1 MICKIETETERSA
14 MRLKFYKDDVFV
26 IAHKTIKEMPC
37 NLSLEELFCSAER
50 LAHHL
55 LMNEITD
62 EEFIDFEIDDFEE
75 ECDDR
80 NVSFLVLGIAFV
92 KLCALRKVNPV
103 AGKVAKSLVH
113 RCQKYEGFTELLGK
127 LDKAEQK
134 RIVDKG
140 RIDLLNYELK
150 TIVSDRSFD
159 EYAEQRMSEYVN
171 ATLDCDVDVIKNVIV
186 SFTKYNEKSNHKYSK
201 QLVVLTQGY
210 TDKLNGKDVKKIIIE
225 KAEFKDATFG
235 SMYDVHD
242 NENVHTR

>member
-75 ECDDR
+75 KCDDR

-113 RCQKYEGFTELLGK
+113 RCQKYKGFTELLGK

-140 RIDLLNYELK
+140 RIDLFNYELK
-150 TIVSDRSFD
+150 TI
-159 EYAEQRMSEYVN
+159 EKGKPNPNIINELVN
-171 ATLDCDVDVIKNVIV
+171 STLECSVKVIENVIV
-186 SFTKYNEKSNHKYSK
+186 AFSNFNDEQNHLFDM
-201 QLVVLTQGY
+201 QLNVLTQGY
-210 TDKLNGKDVKKIIIE
+210 KDKQAGKPVSKIEFNFNNPVGTVIAHTDQITLE
-225 KAEFKDATFG
+225 
-235 SMYDVHD
+235 
-242 NENVHTR
+242 